1 MKLIDAPAVTCAGRL
16 RVVPPKYP
24 LRLALVALLMALPLG
39 VLGSDAGAIT
49 PWMTFG
55 SGAAGG
61 LGRLGGGNVDP
72 SIVYLSSTTLGDPV
86 RLRLVVRGP
95 RVGKV
100 NIQWSMICA
109 NSSSDVAQ
117 TRNFSFNA
125 QMPRL
130 VDLSNRLGGV
140 KNWKVCFVEARVQY
154 NRRGAVTLL
163 MQARY

>member
-1 MKLIDAPAVTCAGRL
+1 MDVLGLELDELRQRL
-16 RVVPPKYP
+16 GHG
-24 LRLALVALLMALPLG
+24 LVAA
-39 VLGSDAGAIT
+39 
-49 PWMTFG
+49 
-55 SGAAGG
+55 
-61 LGRLGGGNVDP
+61 
-72 SIVYLSSTTLGDPV
+72 
-86 RLRLVVRGP
+86 LRLVVRGP